1 MGLYATIIDGLIAG
15 LSANEKATAIAVN
28 TTNYNSLRT
37 EQNDVIGGNEDPR
50 PLFGEI
56 SVLVDDTL
64 PTTGA
69 TAVKVTRENIASE
82 TFNITLS

>member
-28 TTNYNSLRT
+28 TTNYHSLRT

-50 PLFGEI
+50 P
-56 SVLVDDTL
+56 
-64 PTTGA
+64 
-69 TAVKVTRENIASE
+69 
-82 TFNITLS
+82 